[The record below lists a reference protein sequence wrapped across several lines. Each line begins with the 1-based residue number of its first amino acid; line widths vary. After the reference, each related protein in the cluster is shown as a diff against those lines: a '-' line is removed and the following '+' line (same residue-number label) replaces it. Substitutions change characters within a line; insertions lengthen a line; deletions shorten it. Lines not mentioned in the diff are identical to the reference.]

1 MRIHHLNCGSMTTP
15 GGRIV
20 CHVLLCETANG
31 LVLVDAGFGLDDV
44 RDPKRRLGLSAKL
57 LGAKLDESETAIRQV
72 EALGYQPG
80 DVRDIVI
87 THFDLDHVGGLSDF
101 PDARVHVSRTEWDA
115 AQNPSPR
122 ERIRY
127 RRSQFRHH
135 PRILTYAADG
145 EKWRGLPAAQPL
157 DGLGNEFALVPIV
170 GHSRG
175 HSAIAVDAGEAG
187 WLLHAGDAYF
197 HPSALGKAS
206 TLSRR
211 GAFFTGFEYFMAVD
225 PRRMRQG
232 HRTLSALPSDVT
244 VFSAHDQDEFAR
256 LARKGETDRGP
267 TEPSPS

>member
-101 PDARVHVSRTEWDA
+101 PDARVHVAHRMGRSTKPIASRADTLPPVA
-115 AQNPSPR
+115 IQAPPANTHL
-122 ERIRY
+122 
-127 RRSQFRHH
+127 RRR
-135 PRILTYAADG
+135 RRKVAWIA
-145 EKWRGLPAAQPL
+145 RRPA
-157 DGLGNEFALVPIV
+157 
-170 GHSRG
+170 
-175 HSAIAVDAGEAG
+175 
-187 WLLHAGDAYF
+187 
-197 HPSALGKAS
+197 
-206 TLSRR
+206 SRR
-211 GAFFTGFEYFMAVD
+211 AG
-225 PRRMRQG
+225 
-232 HRTLSALPSDVT
+232 
-244 VFSAHDQDEFAR
+244 
-256 LARKGETDRGP
+256 
-267 TEPSPS
+267 